1 MATIISHAVVAL
13 TLGKLLPDKVITTPV
28 LVAGIILSM
37 LPDGDVITFGL
48 GIPYESP
55 LGHRGFT
62 HSIVFA
68 GAIAILV
75 TFLFHRKQ
83 KYPPASFL
91 LVAVFLYIST
101 LSHGILDAMTTG
113 GLGVGF
119 FIPFSIERYFL
130 PFRPILVSPIGVEN
144 FFSSWGMAVIK
155 SEIKYIWI
163 PCTILFAGM
172 KFFTIYRNKRNG

>member
-13 TLGKLLPDKVITTPV
+13 TAGKLIPQKCITTPV

-37 LPDGDVITFGL
+37 LPDADVITFGI

-55 LGHRGFT
+55 LGHRGIT
-62 HSIVFA
+62 HSILFA
-68 GAIAILV
+68 FAISVLITL
-75 TFLFHRKQ
+75 LFHRKQ
-83 KYPPASFL
+83 RYDIQAFATVILFL
-91 LVAVFLYIST
+91 FIST
-101 LSHGILDAMTTG
+101 VSHGILDAMTTG

-119 FIPFSIERYFL
+119 FIPFSDQRFFL
-130 PFRPILVSPIGVEN
+130 PYRPVLVSPIGFEN

-163 PCTILFAGM
+163 PCAILFVAGRLM
-172 KFFTIYRNKRNG
+172 LKRNT